1 MSGRKVSIIVAT
13 AVLSLA
19 SAVSAS
25 AQQEQKNVTGDVNL
39 DGVVN
44 DTDITLL
51 RDYILSR
58 NDGSGISLDAA
69 DANVDGLINVLDL
82 QYVQNIVSGSDDGG
96 QKLPEEGDDDWTIGD
111 NKQ

>member
-1 MSGRKVSIIVAT
+1 MSSKKVSIIVAT

-25 AQQEQKNVTGDVNL
+25 AQQEQQNVTGDVNL

-69 DANVDGLINVLDL
+69 DANADGLINVLDL
-82 QYVQNIVSGSDDGG
+82 QYVQNIVSGDGEG
-96 QKLPEEGDDDWTIGD
+96 EKLPDEGDDNWTIGD
-111 NKQ
+111 NK

>member
-1 MSGRKVSIIVAT
+1 MSSKKVSIIVAT

-69 DANVDGLINVLDL
+69 DANADGLINVLDL
-82 QYVQNIVSGSDDGG
+82 QYVQNIVSGDGKG
-96 QKLPEEGDDDWTIGD
+96 EKLPDEGDDDWIIGD
-111 NKQ
+111 NK

>member
-1 MSGRKVSIIVAT
+1 MSSKKVSIIVAT

-58 NDGSGISLDAA
+58 NDGSGIGLDAA
-69 DANVDGLINVLDL
+69 DANADGLINVLDL
-82 QYVQNIVSGSDDGG
+82 QYVQNIVSGDGEG
-96 QKLPEEGDDDWTIGD
+96 EKLPDEGDDDWIIGD
-111 NKQ
+111 NK

>member
-1 MSGRKVSIIVAT
+1 MSSKKVSIIVVT

-82 QYVQNIVSGSDDGG
+82 QYVQNIVSGDGEG
-96 QKLPEEGDDDWTIGD
+96 EKLPDEGDDGWTIGD
-111 NKQ
+111 NK